1 MSRSENISTSTRS
14 QLEKPISSSKK
25 SQYTIKRTTFNYS
38 ETEDKKVELPEG
50 GDDLKAFL
58 LNIIKKEVND
68 DAIVTAFLDKN
79 PRPYKI
85 RRLNTIEIQEPEV
98 ELNHV
103 WNENG
108 VNTIEGRFTL
118 SIKYLPDD
126 EIRYQVQIPF
136 TPIGEEE
143 HISDYEIHTY
153 YYEGKLQS
161 ICKSLS
167 WYAVEQLDC
176 KDMLF

>member
-1 MSRSENISTSTRS
+1 MSQSENISTSTRS
-14 QLEKPISSSKK
+14 QSKDISSSTK
-25 SQYTIKRTTFNYS
+25 SQYVVKRTTFNYS
-38 ETEDKKVELPEG
+38 EVEDKKVELPEG
-50 GDDLKAFL
+50 EDDLKAFL

-68 DAIVTAFLDKN
+68 DKIVTQFLDKN
-79 PRPYKI
+79 GSVYNMRK
-85 RRLNTIEIQEPEV
+85 LDSIEIQVPILV

-103 WNENG
+103 WKETG
-108 VNTIEGRFTL
+108 VNTIKGRFTL
-118 SIKYLPDD
+118 NIKYLPDD

-161 ICKSLS
+161 ICNALLQGTIKHLES
-167 WYAVEQLDC
+167 
-176 KDMLF
+176 F

>member
-1 MSRSENISTSTRS
+1 MSRSENISTST
-14 QLEKPISSSKK
+14 K
-25 SQYTIKRTTFNYS
+25 SQYTVKRTTFNYC
-38 ETEDKKVELPEG
+38 EAEDKKVELPEG
-50 GDDLKAFL
+50 EDDLKAFL

-68 DAIVTAFLDKN
+68 DAVITAFLDKN

-85 RRLNTIEIQEPEV
+85 RRLDTIEIQEPEV

-103 WNENG
+103 WNEIG
-108 VNTIEGRFTL
+108 VNTIEGQFTL

-153 YYEGKLQS
+153 YYEGKIQS
-161 ICKSLS
+161 ICNALLQGAIKHLES
-167 WYAVEQLDC
+167 
-176 KDMLF
+176 F

>member
-1 MSRSENISTSTRS
+1 MSRSEDISTST
-14 QLEKPISSSKK
+14 K
-25 SQYTIKRTTFNYS
+25 SQYVVKRTTFNYS
-38 ETEDKKVELPEG
+38 EAEDKKVELPEG
-50 GDDLKAFL
+50 EDDLKTFL
-58 LNIIKKEVND
+58 LNIIKKEVSD
-68 DAIVTAFLDKN
+68 DKIVTQYLDKN
-79 PRPYKI
+79 ASVYNMRK
-85 RRLNTIEIQEPEV
+85 LDSIEIQEPEV

-118 SIKYLPDD
+118 NIKYLPDD

-161 ICKSLS
+161 ICNALLQGAIKHLES
-167 WYAVEQLDC
+167 
-176 KDMLF
+176 F

>member
-1 MSRSENISTSTRS
+1 MENISTST
-14 QLEKPISSSKK
+14 K
-25 SQYTIKRTTFNYS
+25 SQYTVKRTTFNYS
-38 ETEDKKVELPEG
+38 EVEDKKVELPEG
-50 GDDLKAFL
+50 EDDLKAFL

-68 DAIVTAFLDKN
+68 DTIITAFLDKN

-85 RRLNTIEIQEPEV
+85 RRLNTIEIQEPVV

-108 VNTIEGRFTL
+108 VNTIKGQFTL
-118 SIKYLPDD
+118 NIKYLPDD

-153 YYEGKLQS
+153 YYEGKIHS
-161 ICKSLS
+161 ICNTLIQGAIKHLES
-167 WYAVEQLDC
+167 
-176 KDMLF
+176 F

>member
-1 MSRSENISTSTRS
+1 MSRSEDISTST
-14 QLEKPISSSKK
+14 K
-25 SQYTIKRTTFNYS
+25 SQYTVKRTTFNYN
-38 ETEDKKVELPEG
+38 EAENKKVVLPEG
-50 GDDLKAFL
+50 ENDLKTFL

-68 DAIVTAFLDKN
+68 DTIFTAFLDKN
-79 PRPYKI
+79 VSVYNMRK
-85 RRLNTIEIQEPEV
+85 LDSIEIQVPILV

-108 VNTIEGRFTL
+108 VNTIEGQFTL

-126 EIRYQVQIPF
+126 EIRYQIQIPF

-153 YYEGKLQS
+153 YYEGKIQS
-161 ICKSLS
+161 ICNALLQRAIKHLES
-167 WYAVEQLDC
+167 
-176 KDMLF
+176 F

>member
-1 MSRSENISTSTRS
+1 MSGKVHGPAFGMEKPVPYISTQFTV
-14 QLEKPISSSKK
+14 K
-25 SQYTIKRTTFNYS
+25 STTFNYHKVD
-38 ETEDKKVELPEG
+38 DKKVELPEG
-50 GDDLKAFL
+50 EDDLKAFL

-68 DAIVTAFLDKN
+68 DKIVTQFLDKN
-79 PRPYKI
+79 GSVYNMRK
-85 RRLNTIEIQEPEV
+85 LDSIEFQEPEV

-103 WNENG
+103 WNENE

-118 SIKYLPDD
+118 NIKYLPDD

-143 HISDYEIHTY
+143 HISDYEIHTF

-161 ICKSLS
+161 ICNALLQGTIKHLES
-167 WYAVEQLDC
+167 
-176 KDMLF
+176 F

>member
-1 MSRSENISTSTRS
+1 MR
-14 QLEKPISSSKK
+14 K
-25 SQYTIKRTTFNYS
+25 
-38 ETEDKKVELPEG
+38 
-50 GDDLKAFL
+50 
-58 LNIIKKEVND
+58 
-68 DAIVTAFLDKN
+68 LDS
-79 PRPYKI
+79 
-85 RRLNTIEIQEPEV
+85 IEIQVPILV

-118 SIKYLPDD
+118 NIKYLPDD

-153 YYEGKLQS
+153 YYEGKIQS
-161 ICKSLS
+161 ICNVLLQGAIKYLES
-167 WYAVEQLDC
+167 
-176 KDMLF
+176 F

>member
-1 MSRSENISTSTRS
+1 MSQLENISTSTRS
-14 QLEKPISSSKK
+14 Q
-25 SQYTIKRTTFNYS
+25 YVVKRTTFNYN
-38 ETEDKKVELPEG
+38 EVEDKKVELPEG
-50 GDDLKAFL
+50 EDELKTFL
-58 LNIIKKEVND
+58 LNIIKKEVNG
-68 DAIVTAFLDKN
+68 DAIITAFLDKN

-108 VNTIEGRFTL
+108 MNTIEGQFTL
-118 SIKYLPDD
+118 NIASRPDNK
-126 EIRYQVQIPF
+126 IRYQIQIPF
-136 TPIGEEE
+136 TLIGEEE

-176 KDMLF
+176 KDMVF

>member
-1 MSRSENISTSTRS
+1 MSQSENISTSTKS
-14 QLEKPISSSKK
+14 QSENISTSTK
-25 SQYTIKRTTFNYS
+25 SQYTVKRTTFNYS

-68 DAIVTAFLDKN
+68 DAVITAFLDKN
-79 PRPYKI
+79 ASVYNMRK
-85 RRLNTIEIQEPEV
+85 LDSIEIQVPILV

-103 WNENG
+103 WSENG
-108 VNTIEGRFTL
+108 VNTIEGQFTL

-126 EIRYQVQIPF
+126 EIRYQIQIPF
-136 TPIGEEE
+136 TPIGEDE

-153 YYEGKLQS
+153 YYEGKIQS
-161 ICKSLS
+161 ICSALLQGAIKHLES
-167 WYAVEQLDC
+167 
-176 KDMLF
+176 F

>member
-1 MSRSENISTSTRS
+1 MSGKVFGPAFGM
-14 QLEKPISSSKK
+14 EKPVPYTNTQFTVKSS
-25 SQYTIKRTTFNYS
+25 TFNYHKVD
-38 ETEDKKVELPEG
+38 DKKVELREEV
-50 GDDLKAFL
+50 DLKAFL

-68 DAIVTAFLDKN
+68 DKIVTQFLDKN
-79 PRPYKI
+79 ASVYNMRK
-85 RRLNTIEIQEPEV
+85 LDSIEFQEPEV

-108 VNTIEGRFTL
+108 VNTIEGLFTL
-118 SIKYLPDD
+118 NIKYLPDD

-153 YYEGKLQS
+153 YYEGKIQS
-161 ICKSLS
+161 ICNALLQGAIKHLES
-167 WYAVEQLDC
+167 
-176 KDMLF
+176 F